1 MVFPAEA
8 IAFYRDLELNNTR
21 EWWLANKPRYDE
33 HVRGPL
39 EEVTEALQPEFGDA
53 KLFRPHRDVRFSA
66 DKSPYKTHQGAYIAT
81 GPACGYY
88 VEVNAR
94 EATAGGGFYAADAD
108 ALTRFREAVADDEAG
123 ARLAAIVAELRE
135 EGWVVGGDQLKTAP
149 RGHSKDHP
157 RIDLLRHKSLHVMR
171 EITATGEAD
180 FTDAVGDAWQR
191 LGTLVDWVSARLR
204 G

>member
-1 MVFPAEA
+1 MTFPTEA
-8 IAFYRDLELNNTR
+8 MAFYRDLEADNTR

-204 G
+204 D

>member
-1 MVFPAEA
+1 MSFPADA
-8 IAFYRDLELNNTR
+8 MAFYRDLELNNTR

-39 EEVTEALQPEFGDA
+39 EEVTEALQPEFSDA

-171 EITATGEAD
+171 QITATGEAD

-204 G
+204 D

>member
-123 ARLAAIVAELRE
+123 ARLAAIVAQLRE

-204 G
+204 D

>member
-1 MVFPAEA
+1 M
-8 IAFYRDLELNNTR
+8 
-21 EWWLANKPRYDE
+21 
-33 HVRGPL
+33 RG
-39 EEVTEALQPEFGDA
+39 
-53 KLFRPHRDVRFSA
+53 RRR
-66 DKSPYKTHQGAYIAT
+66 
-81 GPACGYY
+81 
-88 VEVNAR
+88 R
-94 EATAGGGFYAADAD
+94 GGGFYAADAD

-204 G
+204 D

>member
-21 EWWLANKPRYDE
+21 EWWLANNPRYDE
-33 HVRGPL
+33 HVRVPL

-204 G
+204 D

>member
-1 MVFPAEA
+1 MSFPADA
-8 IAFYRDLELNNTR
+8 MAFYRDLELNNTR

-204 G
+204 D

>member
-1 MVFPAEA
+1 MSFPADA
-8 IAFYRDLELNNTR
+8 MAFYRDLELNNTR

-171 EITATGEAD
+171 QITATGEAD

-204 G
+204 D

>member
-204 G
+204 D